1 MRRHS
6 ACAPAG
12 TNWETPSK
20 PAPGMN
26 GQHSCARS
34 RRQWRTT
41 DGILPRRVSPQSRL
55 RHRLNCRSFPANRKE
70 GKNDMND
77 RQDCCGNWE
86 RPSERW
92 QERVCDAVM
101 GNDRPGPMGPPGPPG
116 PRGPRG
122 ERGPMG
128 PMGPRGIPGP
138 PGPPG
143 FPGPTGPTGATGP
156 TGPAGEAG
164 AVGAT
169 GPTGPT
175 GPAGEAGAVGPTG
188 PTGPTG
194 EAGAVGQIGPTGP
207 AGEAR
212 CV

>member
-6 ACAPAG
+6 ACVSAG
-12 TNWETPSK
+12 TNWETQSK
-20 PAPGMN
+20 PVPGTN
-26 GQHSCARS
+26 GQHLCVRS
-34 RRQWRTT
+34 RWRWRTI

-55 RHRLNCRSFPANRKE
+55 RHRLNCRRFPANRKE

-143 FPGPTGPTGATGP
+143 FPGPI
-156 TGPAGEAG
+156 
-164 AVGAT
+164 

-194 EAGAVGQIGPTGP
+194 ASPEAAASVADATGADDIVARFNELLDSLREAGLLRLP
-207 AGEAR
+207 
-212 CV
+212 